1 MISRS
6 LLACLLLFL
15 ALAFPVTAGE
25 DAGTDPIH
33 GEGRY
38 PRHLQG
44 VCRAPSG
51 DFYWSWTDAIAR
63 TDASGKL
70 LAKVAADNHQGDLC
84 HHDGRI
90 YVAVNLGR
98 FNRPA
103 GEADSWIYVFDGESL
118 ELLKKHPVPELVHGA
133 GGIGCDGERFLVV
146 GGLPPEI
153 EVNTVHEYDLDLR
166 FVKSHVLPTGQTRLG
181 IQTVAWAHGAWW
193 FGCYGKTLLRADD
206 TFQLTGQWKFDAAIG
221 IEEAPGG
228 RFFIGRNRRNPDDP
242 ESGYSG
248 SLHHAVADEET
259 GLRILE

>member
-118 ELLKKHPVPELVHGA
+118 ELLKKH
-133 GGIGCDGERFLVV
+133 
-146 GGLPPEI
+146 
-153 EVNTVHEYDLDLR
+153 
-166 FVKSHVLPTGQTRLG
+166 
-181 IQTVAWAHGAWW
+181 
-193 FGCYGKTLLRADD
+193 
-206 TFQLTGQWKFDAAIG
+206 
-221 IEEAPGG
+221 
-228 RFFIGRNRRNPDDP
+228 
-242 ESGYSG
+242 
-248 SLHHAVADEET
+248 
-259 GLRILE
+259 